1 MGNSSSNPY
10 DNLPIIIQKNKE
22 TINLINKKINFN
34 LKRMDNEKKLSLD
47 CIKNNNK
54 KLAIFHLKKKKMID
68 KQNDV
73 LSSYL
78 LNLEK
83 QGFLLEDYILN
94 KKIIDTI
101 KRNKMTMNLINF
113 NIDKIDNMIE
123 SINQK
128 ILLNE
133 DLNNILSNPLGNDFD
148 EDELLKELSEIDD
161 KKVNIKSE
169 IILPEVPQDS
179 LKKKNYEE
187 EVDEALDN
195 LEKLMA

>member
-128 ILLNE
+128 ILLND

-161 KKVNIKSE
+161 KKENIKSE
-169 IILPEVPQDS
+169 IILPEVPQES
-179 LKKKNYEE
+179 LKKKNSEE
-187 EVDEALDN
+187 EVNEALDN
-195 LEKLMA
+195 LEKLMI

>member
-128 ILLNE
+128 IILNE

-161 KKVNIKSE
+161 KKENIKSE
-169 IILPEVPQDS
+169 IILPEVPKDS
-179 LKKKNYEE
+179 LKKKNSEE
-187 EVDEALDN
+187 EVDEAIDN
-195 LEKLMA
+195 LEKLMI

>member
-1 MGNSSSNPY
+1 MGNSNSNPY

-22 TINLINKKINFN
+22 TIDLINKKIIFN

-47 CIKNNNK
+47 CIKKNNK

-148 EDELLKELSEIDD
+148 DDELLKELSEIDD
-161 KKVNIKSE
+161 KKENIKSE
-169 IILPEVPQDS
+169 IILPEVPKKS
-179 LKKKNYEE
+179 LKKRNSE
-187 EVDEALDN
+187 DEALEN
-195 LEKLMA
+195 LEKLMI

>member
-1 MGNSSSNPY
+1 MGISSSNPY

-34 LKRMDNEKKLSLD
+34 LKRMDNEKKLSLE

-101 KRNKMTMNLINF
+101 KRNKMTMSLINF

-148 EDELLKELSEIDD
+148 DDELLKELSEIDD
-161 KKVNIKSE
+161 KTENKKSE
-169 IILPEVPQDS
+169 IILPEVPKDS
-179 LKKKNYEE
+179 LKKKNSED
-187 EVDEALDN
+187 EVNEALDN
-195 LEKLMA
+195 LEKLMI

>member
-1 MGNSSSNPY
+1 MGISSSNPY

-34 LKRMDNEKKLSLD
+34 LKRMDNEKKLSLE

-101 KRNKMTMNLINF
+101 KRNKMTMSLINF

-133 DLNNILSNPLGNDFD
+133 DLNNILSNPLGNDSD
-148 EDELLKELSEIDD
+148 DDELLKELSEIDD
-161 KKVNIKSE
+161 KTENKKSE
-169 IILPEVPQDS
+169 IILPEVPKDS
-179 LKKKNYEE
+179 LKKKNSED
-187 EVDEALDN
+187 EVNEALDN
-195 LEKLMA
+195 LEKLMI